1 MLTVLLILSFPALLI
16 VSAYCSA
23 METALFSLSFHDR
36 LRVRK
41 LSPAAA
47 AAVTRLLAQPRALLV
62 TLIFLNTLVNT
73 LYFSLSSLVLLG
85 AENPVV
91 GIVINIINLVALT
104 VVAEVVSKMLAG
116 RLRVELAVM
125 LASSVARLFDL
136 LGPVRVFL
144 DRGILAPLV
153 RVVVPQ
159 KAEGTQLTE
168 DELSQLLSL
177 GREQGAI
184 DADEVRALRQV
195 IAFGQRRVR
204 DVMTPRVEM
213 TWINDRATADQVREV
228 VARTRLTRIPVMPAG
243 SEELNERVLGLLN
256 TKRHLARLARNAAAL
271 MSESIDPVRFVPEH
285 ATLDKLLENFRKD
298 PTKVAL
304 VVNELGDVVGV
315 VSVQDI
321 AARLV
326 AEIAAVDGSA
336 EQDARIEMVGLGVW
350 EVSGRLSARD
360 WADMFRLRFDS
371 RASTVAG
378 LVTMRLGR
386 IARVGDTVRIGNVLL
401 EVRTLDGRVP
411 ERIAVSI
418 VHDPDQGPS
427 ERRT

>member
-41 LSPAAA
+41 LSPSAAA
-47 AAVTRLLAQPRALLV
+47 GVTRLLAQPRALLV
-62 TLIFLNTLVNT
+62 TLLFLNTLVNT

-91 GIVINIINLVALT
+91 GVLINIINLVALT

-116 RLRVELAVM
+116 RLRVELAVL
-125 LASSVARLFDL
+125 LAPSVVRLFDL
-136 LGPVRVFL
+136 LGPLRVFL

-153 RVVVPQ
+153 RVLVPQ
-159 KAEGTQLTE
+159 TTGNAQLTE

-213 TWINDRATADQVREV
+213 TWINDRSTRDEVREV

-243 SEELNERVLGLLN
+243 SEELDERVLGLLN
-256 TKRHLARLARNAAAL
+256 TKRHLARLARSPNAAIT
-271 MSESIDPVRFVPEH
+271 ESIDTVRFVPEH

-304 VVNELGDVVGV
+304 VVNELGEVVGV

-326 AEIAAVDGSA
+326 AEIAAVDGVA
-336 EQDARIEMVGLGVW
+336 EQDARIELVGLGVW

-386 IARVGDTVRIGNVLL
+386 IARVGDTVRIGNVQL

-418 VHDPDQGPS
+418 FHDPAQGPA
-427 ERRT
+427 ERRS